1 MSINGAP
8 ALADLKGWLGL
19 EPEDTQDDLV
29 LEESLAGAL
38 EAQCQVVN
46 YPLNDFN
53 EGCMTADLR
62 EAIFIRAQRLA
73 ARRNSPEGIVG
84 LSGTGGDLVSARLP
98 SFDSDV
104 WTLEG
109 PHRKIPVS

>member
-1 MSINGAP
+1 MAINGTP

-19 EPEDTQDDLV
+19 EADDTDDDVV
-29 LEESLAGAL
+29 LEESLAAAL
-38 EAQCQVVN
+38 EAQCLVVN
-46 YPLNDFN
+46 YPTNAFA
-53 EGCMTADLR
+53 EQCMTADLR

-73 ARRNSPEGIVG
+73 ARRNSPEGVVG
-84 LSGTGGDLVSARLP
+84 LAGTGGDFVSARLP

-104 WTLEG
+104 WMLEG